1 MVFYS
6 WFVIICTMKKIVII
20 VLVLTCLPSF
30 SFWYMEAKLFCRI
43 NQQAIKVSISSKDG
57 SKCQSYI
64 AYTEQTMRQTAR
76 ELYTIQWYINSRQD
90 VDYWTQIKKEK
101 LKSIDTLQWVRL
113 DIIANMKSFEL
124 ALLRKSVDYFT
135 LKIAP
140 YKLQLTKSLLKL
152 SILTWTQSSDIARLS
167 LLMSWQ
173 VQTLDKIAKV
183 QTFEELI
190 PLLNGYIYFQKE
202 ISWKSE

>member
-1 MVFYS
+1 
-6 WFVIICTMKKIVII
+6 MKKTII
-20 VLVLTCLPSF
+20 IILVLSLLPSV

-43 NQQAIKVSISSKDG
+43 NQQAIKISISSKDG

-64 AYTEQTMRQTAR
+64 VYMEQTMRQTAR
-76 ELYTIQWYINSRQD
+76 ELYTIQWYINKRQD

-101 LKSIDTLQWVRL
+101 LASIDTLQWLRL
-113 DIIANMKSFEL
+113 DIIASMKSFEL

-135 LKIAP
+135 LKTTP
-140 YKLQLTKSLLKL
+140 YKLQLTKSLSKL
-152 SILTWTQSSDIARLS
+152 LALTWAQSSDVTRLTT
-167 LLMSWQ
+167 LMSWQ
-173 VQTLDKIAKV
+173 VQTLDKIAVV